1 MTLGAKEASSSII
14 GMPSSIMDFPFRYT
28 PSRNLMKPQAW
39 SRSRES
45 VDHSPVGPGK
55 GSSLCQPTV
64 QAWPQESF
72 WKKRKVGAHIQVAP
86 ASPGP
91 SVCRVD
97 TPCGGGPAPCLSQG
111 TQPTLLTALG
121 CSPHNGAELF
131 SLTIT
136 ILHNPPL
143 ISLPIPFLQNVHLF
157 RNTSI
162 HSRNRVFGLT
172 KE

>member
-14 GMPSSIMDFPFRYT
+14 GTPSSIMDFPFRYT

-45 VDHSPVGPGK
+45 VDHSRAGPGK
-55 GSSLCQPTV
+55 GSSLCQPAV
-64 QAWPQESF
+64 QAWPPENF
-72 WKKRKVGAHIQVAP
+72 WRKRKAGAHIQVAP

-91 SVCRVD
+91 SVHM
-97 TPCGGGPAPCLSQG
+97 PCGGGPAPCLSQG

-121 CSPHNGAELF
+121 CSPHNGAQLF

-136 ILHNPPL
+136 ILYNLPL

-162 HSRNRVFGLT
+162 HSRNRVLGLT
-172 KE
+172 RQ